1 MLKAT
6 IFVLLAVIAVASA
19 TTGKHEKLPQ
29 KKETDPAEGAPESIV
44 LNRISSLGL
53 QGGVINNAKLKSLK
67 KESAPQVQPNI
78 VRSPST
84 VKKIV
89 SQFESR
95 TDSIGAQRPVQSP
108 KHGRKIKT

>member
-1 MLKAT
+1 MQKAT

-19 TTGKHEKLPQ
+19 TTGIHEKLPQ
-29 KKETDPAEGAPESIV
+29 KQEIDPAGDAPESIV

-53 QGGVINNAKLKSLK
+53 QGGTINNAKLKSLK
-67 KESAPQVQPNI
+67 KESAPQVQPSI

-95 TDSIGAQRPVQSP
+95 TDSTGAQRPVSSP
-108 KHGRKIKT
+108 KFGRKNKI

>member
-19 TTGKHEKLPQ
+19 TTGKHEKL
-29 KKETDPAEGAPESIV
+29 ETDPAGDAPESIV

-53 QGGVINNAKLKSLK
+53 QGGTINNAKLKSLK
-67 KESAPQVQPNI
+67 KESAPQVQPSI

-108 KHGRKIKT
+108 KLGRKIRT